1 LFDIFLLKNVISI
14 LGIGDPCEKDAVDA
28 CGNLTPQEREDIT
41 AAAQV
46 PFVYIDAPLHN
57 N

>member
-1 LFDIFLLKNVISI
+1 MFLLKNVISI